1 MNCASIPR
9 ELFES
14 KFFGHVKASL
24 CVESHLRYLLEQG
37 FEIVVVRDAT
47 AAFQLPGLDGY
58 AAALT
63 NFQVIANAVTTTEE
77 VKGALN
83 AKNRPIESLHQGRVH
98 PRKCESWLWSTIFS
112 VGRSLLPVLYSTS
125 RSSPATNHF
134 LGDRHHASHPTN
146 ASQLVGLAS

>member
-1 MNCASIPR
+1 LITVNCASIPR

-37 FEIVVVRDAT
+37 FEIAVVRDAT

-83 AKNRPIESLHQGRVH
+83 AQKQ
-98 PRKCESWLWSTIFS
+98 
-112 VGRSLLPVLYSTS
+112 
-125 RSSPATNHF
+125 TN
-134 LGDRHHASHPTN
+134 
-146 ASQLVGLAS
+146 